1 MKLVS
6 KLFIA
11 LTVVVLGFAAY
22 QALMVAPT
30 EQTMGNVQRIFYY
43 HVPSAWT
50 AFLLF
55 FVNFLASVI
64 YIWKRNAAADAIAAA
79 TAEVGVVFCTVV
91 LITGPIWARPVWGIW
106 WTWDARLTTTL
117 VLWLIYVSYLVL
129 RSYSTGSQTALLA
142 AALAIFGFVDVP
154 IVYMT
159 IRWFRTQHPS
169 PVIGGGCQLGTR
181 PQHVAS
187 AAVELAGLLDARD
200 HSGGRAL
207 SLAADGRRHRAAA
220 RASGAPGRCSMKGD
234 TALKAAYIVTWVI
247 QLGYMGYLWSRFR
260 RVRAEQK
267 DLKRGGR

>member
-1 MKLVS
+1 MKLLP
-6 KLFIA
+6 KFFLA
-11 LTVVVLGFAAY
+11 LTIAALAFAAY
-22 QALMVAPT
+22 EALIVAPT

-55 FVNFLASVI
+55 FANFIASIV

-91 LITGPIWARPVWGIW
+91 LVTGPIWARPVWGIW

-129 RSYSTGSQTALLA
+129 RRYSTGSQTAILA

-169 PVIGGGCQLGTR
+169 PVIGGGEGSGLDPSMWPPLMWNWLAFSMLAIILVVLRYRLQR
-181 PQHVAS
+181 MEEDVEHRHAQ
-187 AAVELAGLLDARD
+187 AAL
-200 HSGGRAL
+200 
-207 SLAADGRRHRAAA
+207 
-220 RASGAPGRCSMKGD
+220 
-234 TALKAAYIVTWVI
+234 
-247 QLGYMGYLWSRFR
+247 
-260 RVRAEQK
+260 
-267 DLKRGGR
+267 RGGAL